1 MPLKEGTSR
10 ADVEDNIRELAKA
23 GYSSKQRVA
32 IALSKRR
39 EAMKK
44 KRKA

>member
-1 MPLKEGTSR
+1 MPLREGTSR
-10 ADVEDNIRELAKA
+10 ADVEANMHELKQA
-23 GYSSKQRVA
+23 GYPAKQRIA

-44 KRKA
+44 KRK

>member
-1 MPLKEGTSR
+1 MPLREGTSR
-10 ADVEDNIRELAKA
+10 ADVEANIKELAHA
-23 GYSSKQRVA
+23 GYPAKQRVA

-44 KRKA
+44 KRK